1 MYRDNVF
8 PISYFT
14 TPLTLMLHRM
24 TPPPPIRIS
33 NLSISTSPHLLFLNL
48 PVRHIPHSTPISYS
62 FSPFPR
68 SPFPHFPLYSF
79 RHFPHSTLSIPHS
92 PFHIPHPHPHAPF
105 LHFPTLLYTMNDP
118 YNSIYM
124 CILYWNVLVVR

>member
-8 PISYFT
+8 PISYLT

-24 TPPPPIRIS
+24 TPPPPSASPIF
-33 NLSISTSPHLLFLNL
+33 LSPHL
-48 PVRHIPHSTPISYS
+48 PISY
-62 FSPFPR
+62 FSTSQSVTSHTPPLSPILFLPSPVPP

-124 CILYWNVLVVR
+124 CI